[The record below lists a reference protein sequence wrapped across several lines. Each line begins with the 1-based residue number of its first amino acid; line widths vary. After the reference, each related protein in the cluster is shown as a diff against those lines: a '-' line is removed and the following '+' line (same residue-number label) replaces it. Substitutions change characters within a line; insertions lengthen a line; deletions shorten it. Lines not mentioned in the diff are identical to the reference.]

1 MKRLEL
7 TPLLRTSVFTR
18 LLTAIMG
25 VSACSNSEKQN
36 DNTQSGEAMGA
47 NQDVKEYAKSDAP
60 TSAADTNVGAG
71 QVASTSTNNDM
82 NTTGQSGSSDNMGNN
97 EPDNNTDGN
106 PNSDKTPAE
115 GLQQQWNRA
124 KTGKLTK
131 QLSSLQ

>member
-1 MKRLEL
+1 
-7 TPLLRTSVFTR
+7 
-18 LLTAIMG
+18 MG

-36 DNTQSGEAMGA
+36 DNTQSGEAIGA
-47 NQDVKEYAKSDAP
+47 NQDVKEYAQSDAP

-106 PNSDKTPAE
+106 PNLNQTPAE
-115 GLQQQWNRA
+115 GVQQQWNRA